1 MHTRVSD
8 TYRLARLVLGSRNWD
23 DEAANSPGNGV
34 HTETVAVEVVLAVEV
49 QG

>member
-1 MHTRVSD
+1 VHTGVSS
-8 TYRLARLVLGSRNWD
+8 TCRLARLVSGPRNWD

-34 HTETVAVEVVLAVEV
+34 HTETVAVEMVWPVKD

>member
-1 MHTRVSD
+1 MHTRASD
-8 TYRLARLVLGSRNWD
+8 TCRLAHPVLRPKNWD

-34 HTETVAVEVVLAVEV
+34 HTETVAVEVVLPVED